1 MIPINIS
8 EEAIAEIKNI
18 MTYKNIPKD
27 YGLRLGLKGGGCSGM
42 SFMLGFDKG
51 KETDDSFEVEGV
63 TVYVEKKHVMYLLSK
78 KVVFYDDAAGRG
90 FAFEDE

>member
-8 EEAIAEIKNI
+8 EKAIAEIKNI
-18 MTYKNIPKD
+18 MTHKSIPID
-27 YGLRLGLKGGGCSGM
+27 YGLRLGVKGGGCSGM
-42 SFMLGFDKG
+42 SFMLGFDKK
-51 KETDDSFEVEGV
+51 KESDDSFEVDGV

-78 KVVFYDDAAGRG
+78 KVVFYNDAEARG